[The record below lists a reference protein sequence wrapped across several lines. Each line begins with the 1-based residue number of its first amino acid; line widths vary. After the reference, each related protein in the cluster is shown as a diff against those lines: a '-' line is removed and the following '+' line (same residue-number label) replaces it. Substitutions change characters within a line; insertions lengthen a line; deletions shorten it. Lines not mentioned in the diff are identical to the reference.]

1 MKNNTK
7 NRTQAAKAATAQT
20 GKSLSYGAKF
30 LGTHTMTQRGNK
42 SIYIRQEYH
51 ERISRIVQII
61 GSDEI
66 PLYAYLDNILQHHFE
81 MFEQMI
87 IQEYR
92 SKSKLNF

>member
-20 GKSLSYGAKF
+20 GKSLSYGAQF
-30 LGTHTMTQRGNK
+30 LGNHTMTQRGNK
-42 SIYIRQEYH
+42 SIYIRPEYH
-51 ERISRIVQII
+51 ERISRIVRII
-61 GSDEI
+61 GADEI

-81 MFEQMI
+81 SFEQMI
-87 IQEYR
+87 VQEYN